1 MTSLEPEPI
10 VPPAAGRVGT
20 GLLRGTLTMTASAA
34 SAQVGAAVGTFAYAA
49 VGVPGVVAVR
59 QLVAAAVLLPIARP
73 PFRRF
78 TWAQW
83 WPTLLLAL
91 VFAIMNL
98 SLYTAF
104 SRIDLGLAATLEFL
118 GPLAVALVGSRTATD
133 LVCAVVAG
141 VGVYVLVL
149 PGPATDWLGVGLALL
164 AAACWAAYIV
174 LNRVL
179 GARVPGVQATAVATT
194 VSALGYLPVAVLLL
208 AQGRFGAAGLAYAA
222 GAGVLSSLP
231 YALDLIALRRVPARF
246 FGMFMSVHPVLAALS
261 GLVLLGQVPQPHEW
275 AGSAMVI
282 AVLALNGVRLRNDAG
297 GPRTTAAPG
306 GSPCGGSPASSRRG
320 SRTPSGPTATAGN
333 RTAAAPRSCG

>member
-1 MTSLEPEPI
+1 MGSRIGGLATMLAGATSN
-10 VPPAAGRVGT
+10 
-20 GLLRGTLTMTASAA
+20 
-34 SAQVGAAVGTFAYAA
+34 QVGAAVGAHAFATAGPA
-49 VGVPGVVAVR
+49 GVVAVR
-59 QLVAAAVLLPIARP
+59 QFVAAVVLLAVARP
-73 PFRRF
+73 DPRRF
-78 TWAQW
+78 TWPQW
-83 WPTLLLAL
+83 WPTLLLAGT
-91 VFAIMNL
+91 FAVMNL
-98 SLYTAF
+98 SLYTAVD
-104 SRIDLGLAATLEFL
+104 RIGLGLAVTLEVL
-118 GPLAVALVGSRTATD
+118 GPLALALAGSRTRFD
-133 LVCAVVAG
+133 LGCAVAAG
-141 VGVYVLVL
+141 AGVLVL
-149 PGPATDWLGVGLALL
+149 VRPGPSSDYAGIGCALL

-179 GARVPGVQATAVATT
+179 GGRVPGVQATAVATT